1 MVAIR
6 PYTTTSPSRSIAF
19 WVGCRWSVRSRR
31 TPSGSARWR
40 GRSSCLR
47 IHLPHADRLARPG
60 RDPGDGRECLEE
72 AGTVVGE
79 GAARLRLLVPED
91 DHHRI
96 AALAVDQVECPGVA
110 GLGLERRDQLV
121 GDDAVHLA
129 PALGRGPALDDLCVH
144 GSSTS
149 VVRVFEDVV
158 EVEVVGLEDRLA
170 VVVEPL
176 PARPV
181 VVELDAVA
189 VGVVQVHRHR
199 AAVVGGMVGR
209 EAVVDEAADRL
220 CQLAPV
226 RVDERDVVEP
236 GVVGV
241 GGRRPGALE
250 RVQAD
255 VVVVVACRQ
264 KDGRQAPRPAVGDDL
279 EAEGV
284 AVERQRAVDVH
295 HAEVDMADA
304 DGGVDGFVAHGGQFP
319 PARPGFHQ
327 GVHLSVGE
335 NRGVDGLIGRERE
348 IAALEEALARVPG
361 AVAIEGEPGIGKSR
375 LLAEVAR
382 CAESAGARASE
393 AETDLPYAVFAE
405 ALAPKLRDRRI
416 ERLGLE
422 DPHAL
427 EVGLDP
433 LAGHEAP
440 DRHRVHRA
448 LRDLL
453 AALARTG
460 ALVFWLDDVQWT
472 DPASADALAA
482 LVRRP
487 PEARVLVA
495 FAVREGQ
502 APRPVA
508 AAVAAAMRDGTLAR
522 IAPRPL
528 DEEQAAKLV
537 GAAAE
542 AVYAD
547 SGGNPFYLEQLARG
561 HGSAGGGFHLEGVP
575 DRVVAALA
583 SELDALSSPARV
595 LVDAA
600 AVAGD
605 PFDLPLAARVAE
617 LDDPTAALDELVER
631 TLVRPDGPGRFAFRH
646 PVVRRAVYE
655 GTRPGW
661 RVAAHDRAAAALRE
675 RGATAVPLAH
685 HVEHAAAPGDEAAIA
700 LLETAASELRVTAP
714 ASSARLRAAALRLLP
729 AGARDRRAAVTV
741 ALADA
746 QNAAGDP
753 EGARGTLLALMDD
766 AEGEERTGLSVRVAN
781 VEYWLGRHDDARRR
795 LQVALQSLPAE
806 PSADR
811 VRLHL
816 GVGLS
821 MLMTQ
826 ELEESAAHATDARD
840 DARALGDPVLEAAA
854 LAVAAVAATSRHPA
868 DPAAADTGGAAFAA
882 LSDAGALVRLPGL
895 WMLARA
901 NRALGR
907 FELALGQLQRGT
919 RLARSSGRPAVLLLL
934 RAETACVLVELGR
947 LHEAVEAAEE
957 AADRARL
964 MGGPGLLLM
973 ALSVLSCARLQRGD
987 VTGALAAADEA
998 AALGQPADFQAPGQP
1013 GWARGNALAA
1023 SA

>member
-1 MVAIR
+1 
-6 PYTTTSPSRSIAF
+6 
-19 WVGCRWSVRSRR
+19 
-31 TPSGSARWR
+31 
-40 GRSSCLR
+40 
-47 IHLPHADRLARPG
+47 
-60 RDPGDGRECLEE
+60 
-72 AGTVVGE
+72 
-79 GAARLRLLVPED
+79 
-91 DHHRI
+91 
-96 AALAVDQVECPGVA
+96 
-110 GLGLERRDQLV
+110 
-121 GDDAVHLA
+121 
-129 PALGRGPALDDLCVH
+129 
-144 GSSTS
+144 
-149 VVRVFEDVV
+149 
-158 EVEVVGLEDRLA
+158 
-170 VVVEPL
+170 
-176 PARPV
+176 
-181 VVELDAVA
+181 
-189 VGVVQVHRHR
+189 
-199 AAVVGGMVGR
+199 
-209 EAVVDEAADRL
+209 
-220 CQLAPV
+220 
-226 RVDERDVVEP
+226 
-236 GVVGV
+236 
-241 GGRRPGALE
+241 
-250 RVQAD
+250 
-255 VVVVVACRQ
+255 
-264 KDGRQAPRPAVGDDL
+264 
-279 EAEGV
+279 
-284 AVERQRAVDVH
+284 
-295 HAEVDMADA
+295 
-304 DGGVDGFVAHGGQFP
+304 
-319 PARPGFHQ
+319 
-327 GVHLSVGE
+327 VGE

-382 CAESAGARASE
+382 RAESAGARASE

-427 EVGLDP
+427 EVVLDP

-583 SELDALSSPARV
+583 SEFDALSSPARV

-1023 SA
+1023 SGHAAKGAKALARALDEVPPSERPAVIADLVDAGGKPDLASAGAAHSAIGDALMARAEAQLLLAAGDADAAAERVAAARLDGAPLAAARARLVEGQALAAAGNRTAARATLADAAEAFDAMGAERWRGMAARELRGLGHRVHRRGAGDPGALTERERTIAELAAAGRTNREIAEELVLSVKTVEAHLRNIFGKLGVRRRIELDRALGIPFRS